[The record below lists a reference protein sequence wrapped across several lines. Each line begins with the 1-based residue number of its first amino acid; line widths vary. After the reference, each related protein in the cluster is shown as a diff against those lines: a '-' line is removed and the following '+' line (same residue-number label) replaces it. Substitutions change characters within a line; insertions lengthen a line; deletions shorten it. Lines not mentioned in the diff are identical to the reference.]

1 MLIFSFRRAMVGMVG
16 KLIISLGVS
25 KAGLGVKLKPRKF
38 ASLMII
44 LTFFIALLGVV
55 SPGTANAVCGGN
67 QGVPADTLTIKVG
80 YFGGPY
86 YTKKIYTLSDF
97 DKLSQVEQTYTFID
111 SISAVCIDRAKGVKL
126 TDIIEDAGVD
136 INSVQKF
143 YFYSTDIKNGW
154 YQCLDKSFL
163 LDTPR
168 YYYPNLPSYW
178 DYETNT
184 SLPEAVYGAVLVD
197 PIIAYQDNWRRYEA
211 APDDSYYD
219 TSTRFRLLL
228 GQKNTTDH
236 DAPLSV
242 KWVHAIEIMLGGMP
256 PVRVTL
262 NQNLINLKVGSTFQ
276 LTATVAPDKAAEK
289 SVTWTSSDTSA
300 ATVDENGLIT
310 VTGPG
315 KAVIT
320 VNTVVG
326 NMTDTCIVNDLNQ
339 KDNQAVVSAGANPSG
354 KVPAAPVSDRQYL
367 KDKDL
372 ADVNPVTAGVS
383 PVQSGSQPWRVFEMS
398 TDAVPLQQQKQCGF
412 NIYATLVFSALFLAG
427 AVKSRKEYIKETAVV
442 VHSHLLLF

>member
-1 MLIFSFRRAMVGMVG
+1 MLIIGFWLHAMVR
-16 KLIISLGVS
+16 KLIINPGFL
-25 KAGLGVKLKPRKF
+25 KAGLGIKFKTRKF
-38 ASLMII
+38 ASLMIT
-44 LTFFIALLGVV
+44 LTFFLTLLCVEN
-55 SPGTANAVCGGN
+55 PGTANAVCGGN
-67 QGVPADTLTIKVG
+67 SGVPADTLSIKVG

-86 YTKKIYTLSDF
+86 YTKKIYTLNDF

-126 TDIIEDAGVD
+126 ADLIEDAGID

-143 YFYSTDIKNGW
+143 YFYSTDIKKGW

-168 YYYPNLPSYW
+168 YYYPNLPSCW

-197 PIIAYQDNWRRYEA
+197 PIIAYQDNWRRYVA
-211 APDDSYYD
+211 APDTSDYD

-228 GQKNTTDH
+228 GQKDTTDH

-256 PVRVTL
+256 PAQVTL

-276 LTATVAPDKAAEK
+276 LKATVAPDEAAEK
-289 SVTWTSSDTSA
+289 SVTWVSNDTSVA
-300 ATVDENGLIT
+300 MVDENGLVT

-320 VNTVVG
+320 GSPVVG
-326 NMTDTCIVNDLNQ
+326 NVTDTCIVNDPNQ
-339 KDNQAVVSAGANPSG
+339 KDVQAVASASANPPG
-354 KVPAAPVSDRQYL
+354 KGPAGPVSKISL
-367 KDKDL
+367 
-372 ADVNPVTAGVS
+372 
-383 PVQSGSQPWRVFEMS
+383 VQSGSQPWRVFEMS
-398 TDAVPLQQQKQCGF
+398 ADAVPLQQQKQGGF
-412 NIYATLVFSALFLAG
+412 DIYVTLVFITLFLAG
-427 AVKSRKEYIKETAVV
+427 AVRRRKEYMKEAAVV
-442 VHSHLLLF
+442 ANPLMKAAK

>member
-1 MLIFSFRRAMVGMVG
+1 MQIFGFWQAMVG
-16 KLIISLGVS
+16 KLIIGPGFS
-25 KAGLGVKLKPRKF
+25 KAGLGIKLKPRKF

-44 LTFFIALLGVV
+44 MTFFLTLLCVGN
-55 SPGTANAVCGGN
+55 PDTADAVCGGN
-67 QGVPADTLTIKVG
+67 AGVPADTLTIKVG

-86 YTKKIYTLSDF
+86 YTKKIYTLNDF

-126 TDIIEDAGVD
+126 VDLIEDAGID

-184 SLPEAVYGAVLVD
+184 SLPEAVYGAVRVD
-197 PIIAYQDNWRRYEA
+197 PVIAYQDNWRRYEA
-211 APDDSYYD
+211 ASDDSYYD

-228 GQKNTTDH
+228 GQKDTTDH

-256 PVRVTL
+256 PEQVTL
-262 NQNLINLKVGSTFQ
+262 KRNLISLKVGSAFQ
-276 LTATVAPDKAAEK
+276 LTATVAPDEAAEK
-289 SVTWTSSDTSA
+289 SVTWTSSDTSVA
-300 ATVDENGLIT
+300 AVDENGLVT

-320 VNTVVG
+320 VSTVVG
-326 NMTDTCIVNDLNQ
+326 NLTDTCIVNDPNQ
-339 KDNQAVVSAGANPSG
+339 KDNQVVASAGANPPG
-354 KVPAAPVSDRQYL
+354 KGPAGPVSDRRFL
-367 KDKDL
+367 KEKDL
-372 ADVNPVTAGVS
+372 ADTKPVTADIS

-398 TDAVPLQQQKQCGF
+398 ADAVPLQQQKQGGF
-412 NIYATLVFSALFLAG
+412 DIYVILVSITLFLAG
-427 AVKSRKEYIKETAVV
+427 AVKRRKEYMKEAAVV
-442 VHSHLLLF
+442 AHPSRNNGG